1 VKYAWI
7 EEHVQQFSVSQMC
20 RVLTVSS
27 SGYYEWRDRAPS
39 VGAVKHEALQ
49 AHVKKVYEESHG
61 IYGHRKVHQELID
74 EYKATCCVETVRGIM
89 KQKGLRST
97 TARKFVVTTDSGHAM
112 PIAENI
118 LDRDFNPERPNE
130 KWVADITYIRTY
142 EGWSYLAAVMDL
154 YGRRIVGWA
163 MSKRIDAQLVADA
176 LNNAV
181 RARSPAPG
189 LMHHS
194 DRGVQYASSHF
205 QGLLKTQ
212 QIKCSMGRKGNCWDN
227 ACIERFFKSL
237 KGEWIGD
244 TIYISH
250 EAANAAVFGYIEMF
264 YNTKRRH
271 AALGYKSPRQFEKQA
286 LTLNK
291 KAA

>member
-7 EEHVQQFSVSQMC
+7 QAHVAQFPVAQLC
-20 RVLTVSS
+20 RVLKVSS
-27 SGYYEWRDRAPS
+27 SGYYQWRDRAPS
-39 VGAVKHEALQ
+39 ARAVKREALQ
-49 AHVKKVYEESHG
+49 TAVNKVHQESHG

-74 EYKATCCVETVRGIM
+74 EYKATCCVETVRTMM
-89 KQKGLRST
+89 KEQGLRAT
-97 TARKFVVTTDSGHAM
+97 TARKFAVTTDSGHAM
-112 PIAENI
+112 PVAKNI

-163 MSKRIDAQLVADA
+163 MSKRIDAQLVSDA
-176 LNNAV
+176 LNKAV
-181 RARSPAPG
+181 RARNPAPG
-189 LMHHS
+189 LLHHS

-205 QGLLKTQ
+205 QSLLKTQ
-212 QIKCSMGRKGNCWDN
+212 NMQCSMSRKGNCWDN

-244 TIYISH
+244 TIYPSH
-250 EAANAAVFGYIEMF
+250 AAAHGAVFGYIEMF

-271 AALGYKSPRQFEKQA
+271 AALGYKSPRQFEQQA
-286 LTLNK
+286 LTLHK